1 MAPVLHF
8 ILTFKIG
15 RSFHGAKRCSSAGY
29 ACVPSTRW
37 DWVTDTPPFG
47 IKQISRGTSHGLFF
61 FSLSSSQNPDI
72 RYGLPANR
80 RIERRGVRL
89 SYDLIILRDLPM
101 WMHRMPIFLT
111 IRNNCGNAA
120 ASSRF
125 FMLTGL
131 RKKNPGERLKFIRG
145 AAVNHSTAFDRPG
158 LTRWIKVESCTV

>member
-1 MAPVLHF
+1 MRFLYT
-8 ILTFKIG
+8 LG
-15 RSFHGAKRCSSAGY
+15 LGY
-29 ACVPSTRW
+29 RHTAIRHKANKPRYLSQL
-37 DWVTDTPPFG
+37 
-47 IKQISRGTSHGLFF
+47 IF

-80 RIERRGVRL
+80 QIERRGVRL

-131 RKKNPGERLKFIRG
+131 LKKNPGERLKFIRG